1 MAVVGPGQGARITA
15 LGSTYTTKADA
26 ATTRGAYWL
35 VEEEFRAAATPL
47 HAHVT
52 ADEAFYVLS
61 GRAAV
66 WLDDDEHEAG
76 PGAFVLVHRGRP
88 HALRRLSDEPVRM
101 LTLVSP
107 AGMEQFFQAVA
118 AVGEEALLTHPD
130 RLVTLAAE
138 HGTEILG
145 PHPGA

>member
-1 MAVVGPGQGARITA
+1 MTLLGPGEGLRVSA
-15 LGSTYTTKADA
+15 LGSTYTTKADD

-35 VEEEFRAAATPL
+35 VEEEFWGETTPL

-61 GRAAV
+61 GRAGV
-66 WLDDDEHEAG
+66 RLDGTETEAG
-76 PGAFVLVHRGRP
+76 PGAFVLVPRGRP
-88 HALRRLSDEPVRM
+88 HALRRIGDEPVRM

-107 AGMEQFFQAVA
+107 AGMERFFQAVA
-118 AVGEEALLTHPD
+118 DAGEEELLADPE
-130 RLVTLAAE
+130 RLTALAAA

-145 PHPGA
+145 EHPGP

>member
-1 MAVVGPGQGARITA
+1 MLLGPDDGRRLTA
-15 LGSTYTTKADA
+15 LGSTYTTKAGDA
-26 ATTRGAYWL
+26 DTRGAYWL
-35 VEEEFRAAATPL
+35 VEEEFWGATTPL
-47 HAHVT
+47 HTHTT

-66 WLDDDEHEAG
+66 WLDGGETEAG
-76 PGAFVLVHRGRP
+76 PGAFLLVPRGRP
-88 HALRRLSDEPVRM
+88 HALRRLTDEPVRM

-118 AVGEEALLTHPD
+118 DAGEEELLSDPE
-130 RLVTLAAE
+130 RLTLLAAE

-145 PHPGA
+145 DHPGR

>member
-1 MAVVGPGQGARITA
+1 MTLLGPGEGPRLTA
-15 LGSTYTTKADA
+15 LGSTYTTKADD

-35 VEEEFRAAATPL
+35 VEEEFWGRTTPL
-47 HAHVT
+47 HAHTT

-66 WLDDDEHEAG
+66 WLDGTETDAG
-76 PGAFVLVHRGRP
+76 AGSFLLVHRGRP
-88 HALRRLSDEPVRM
+88 HALRRISDEPVRM

-107 AGMEQFFQAVA
+107 AGMERFFQAVVDA
-118 AVGEEALLTHPD
+118 GEEALLADPE
-130 RLVTLAAE
+130 RLVALAAA

-145 PHPGA
+145 EHPGA